1 MELIVVDKVRKQY
14 QDFVALNDVSFS
26 IKEGTIFGLLGPNGA
41 GKSTFIRTL
50 TQITSPDSGT
60 IYFNGEKINR
70 KHISQIGYLP
80 EERGLY
86 KKMKVGEQAL
96 YLAQLKGLDK
106 KTAMEELKYWFNK
119 FEITSWWHKKVEELS
134 KGMAQKL
141 QFITTVIH
149 KPKVLI
155 FDEPFSG
162 FDPVNVN
169 ILKKEILELQ
179 NQGTTIIF
187 STHNMASVEELCDN
201 IVLINHANIVLQGK
215 VHELKKQYRK
225 NIFQFEIEL
234 FDDSDK
240 SSLEKISNGA
250 RKVTVDDNYFSGLI
264 SVDEYYQNLDNIS
277 KFEKNNMLIN
287 ELMKLGNIVSYNEV
301 LPTMN
306 DIFIQTVEETIDK

>member
-106 KTAMEELKYWFNK
+106 KTAMEELKYWFKK

-240 SSLEKISNGA
+240 SSMEKIANGA
-250 RKVTVDDNYFSGLI
+250 LKTIVDDNYFSGTI
-264 SVDEYYQNLDNIS
+264 SVDDYYHSYNNIT
-277 KFEKNNMLIN
+277 KTEKNNMLIS

-306 DIFIQTVEETIDK
+306 DIFIQTVEETIAK